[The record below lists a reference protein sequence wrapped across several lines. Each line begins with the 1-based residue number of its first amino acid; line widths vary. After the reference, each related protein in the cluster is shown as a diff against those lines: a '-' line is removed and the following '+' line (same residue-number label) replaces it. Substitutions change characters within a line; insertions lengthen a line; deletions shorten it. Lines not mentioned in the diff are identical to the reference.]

1 MKIKFAILILTI
13 LTSLTAIAQYKSTKI
28 KMADGLLKEGKV
40 YSALEIYKNI
50 IKKEETNKFVIKK
63 IAELH
68 EQLFSYEEASKW
80 YYELMEIENGDYPK
94 AEFKFAQLMKM
105 NGKYEIAIK
114 HYSSFIKSYKGN
126 DKTQL
131 NQICKIE
138 IKSCKKA
145 LKALPNIEY
154 SVTRLSNKI
163 NSVYN
168 DIAPFGHD
176 GKLYYSSIPSDSAF
190 TYKEFLDSAPCFQI
204 YVTKQIED
212 FTFDSVKRFI
222 PEIINTPFK
231 HTANGSFNKKGDHF
245 FFTKCKE
252 NVNGKMI
259 CKIYCTIKKNSTWQE
274 PIKLNNEVNDAN
286 NDFTSTH
293 PTLLSFKKSKRDK
306 KETEFLI
313 FSSTRPGGEGGY
325 DLWSTEIIED
335 ITCGKARNLGRNIN
349 TSLDEVTPFYDKKS
363 VFYFSSNGKGGFGG
377 FDVFSAPV
385 KRGKIKKAKGMDLP
399 VNSSWDDWY
408 YNQIN
413 SETAFIASNRK
424 ASRIYFDNV
433 RLDDIY
439 LVKKERKKYLSINA
453 KTSDSL
459 KEQMDEV
466 IFKVR
471 LSGDMKSVDKEVSAN
486 QAFQIIPNKTY
497 EILAQKNGFIN
508 QKTLFSTYSDSKSDT
523 LIWEFYLSKIDSTKE
538 IILDNIYFDSNSSLL
553 KPVSKTA
560 LNRLF
565 QTLSINP
572 SFIIEIGAHTDN
584 QGTNDANNK
593 LSENRAK
600 AVVSYLAE
608 LNIGRNRLST
618 KGYGAKLPIAKNDT
632 EENRKLNR
640 RITFKI
646 IGSNKIKPKNESK

>member
-1 MKIKFAILILTI
+1 
-13 LTSLTAIAQYKSTKI
+13 
-28 KMADGLLKEGKV
+28 
-40 YSALEIYKNI
+40 
-50 IKKEETNKFVIKK
+50 
-63 IAELH
+63 
-68 EQLFSYEEASKW
+68 
-80 YYELMEIENGDYPK
+80 
-94 AEFKFAQLMKM
+94 
-105 NGKYEIAIK
+105 
-114 HYSSFIKSYKGN
+114 
-126 DKTQL
+126 
-131 NQICKIE
+131 
-138 IKSCKKA
+138 
-145 LKALPNIEY
+145 
-154 SVTRLSNKI
+154 
-163 NSVYN
+163 
-168 DIAPFGHD
+168 
-176 GKLYYSSIPSDSAF
+176 
-190 TYKEFLDSAPCFQI
+190 
-204 YVTKQIED
+204 
-212 FTFDSVKRFI
+212 
-222 PEIINTPFK
+222 
-231 HTANGSFNKKGDHF
+231 
-245 FFTKCKE
+245 
-252 NVNGKMI
+252 
-259 CKIYCTIKKNSTWQE
+259 
-274 PIKLNNEVNDAN
+274 
-286 NDFTSTH
+286 
-293 PTLLSFKKSKRDK
+293 
-306 KETEFLI
+306 
-313 FSSTRPGGEGGY
+313 
-325 DLWSTEIIED
+325 
-335 ITCGKARNLGRNIN
+335 
-349 TSLDEVTPFYDKKS
+349 
-363 VFYFSSNGKGGFGG
+363 
-377 FDVFSAPV
+377 
-385 KRGKIKKAKGMDLP
+385 
-399 VNSSWDDWY
+399 
-408 YNQIN
+408 
-413 SETAFIASNRK
+413 
-424 ASRIYFDNV
+424 
-433 RLDDIY
+433 